1 MWESFWWL
9 FLFPPG
15 KRASCFVPGGL
26 LCQDFWMMGKMFSL
40 RVNLWRK
47 KLILRAVIQLITQ
60 GQEDKGHI
68 MRMDCCAWRA
78 NGLFWL
84 HSEWCECSGNHTWIL
99 VNAGKYFLFQ
109 VQAAGLRCTPGWC
122 ILSHSGSSLAMW
134 HHPELGWRRGFLL
147 KLWLVLFLSGKHWQ
161 SAGGFEG
168 FCTLSNLVFYHQLT
182 LGSSNP
188 REDKEGERRVA
199 LDTDKFVIVDSQV
212 SAVRGLWR
220 MTDHGVSWRH
230 WW

>member
-26 LCQDFWMMGKMFSL
+26 LCQDFGMMGKMFSL

-68 MRMDCCAWRA
+68 MRTDCCAWRA

-84 HSEWCECSGNHTWIL
+84 RSEWCECSGNHTWIL

-122 ILSHSGSSLAMW
+122 IFSHSGSCLAVW

-147 KLWLVLFLSGKHWQ
+147 KSVYDLFCFSVANTDSLLVGLRG
-161 SAGGFEG
+161 SA
-168 FCTLSNLVFYHQLT
+168 
-182 LGSSNP
+182 
-188 REDKEGERRVA
+188 RR
-199 LDTDKFVIVDSQV
+199 LIWCFII
-212 SAVRGLWR
+212 
-220 MTDHGVSWRH
+220 SWP
-230 WW
+230 